1 MYGTRLRHAGDPES
15 ASSLT
20 RGPEFLGKTGVAASA
35 PRLRECVAAMS
46 TPQSNLRQFSNYE
59 APTNRFAQLAV
70 NVNAPQRPRKT
81 VKLARAQMPASPASG
96 GPTPPKKEASSS
108 GVRPKVAA
116 PSCDQLERMASFVT
130 MYTSV
135 RRELESVLDFSRV
148 LVLTGRVPEELDA
161 NDPDLTSMLRL
172 VNGVSSVEDVI
183 ESSGLERTH
192 AVSVLCT
199 LVVARTITF
208 V

>member
-1 MYGTRLRHAGDPES
+1 MH
-15 ASSLT
+15 
-20 RGPEFLGKTGVAASA
+20 
-35 PRLRECVAAMS
+35 
-46 TPQSNLRQFSNYE
+46 TPHSNLRQFSNYE

-70 NVNAPQRPRKT
+70 NVNAERPRKT
-81 VKLARAQMPASPASG
+81 VKLARQGNPHPASG
-96 GPTPPKKEASSS
+96 GPTPPKKEASGS
-108 GVRPKVAA
+108 GVRAKVAA

-130 MYTSV
+130 LFTSM
-135 RRELESVLDFSRV
+135 RKELEHVIDTSRV

-161 NDPDLTSMLRL
+161 NDPVLTAMLRL

-183 ESSGLERTH
+183 ESSGLERSH

-199 LVVARTITF
+199 LLVARTITF

>member
-1 MYGTRLRHAGDPES
+1 MPIPH
-15 ASSLT
+15 
-20 RGPEFLGKTGVAASA
+20 
-35 PRLRECVAAMS
+35 
-46 TPQSNLRQFSNYE
+46 SNVRQFSNFE

-70 NVNAPQRPRKT
+70 NVNAERPRKT
-81 VKLARAQMPASPASG
+81 VKLARPAPTSPASG
-96 GPTPPKKEASSS
+96 GPTPPKKDKTSS
-108 GVRPKVAA
+108 GVRAKVTV
-116 PSCDQLERMASFVT
+116 PDCDQLERMASFVT
-130 MYTSV
+130 MYTTL
-135 RRELESVLDFSRV
+135 RREQESILDTSRV

-183 ESSGLERTH
+183 ESSGMERTH

-199 LVVARTITF
+199 LLVARTITF